1 MNTKTKYLA
10 AAGVALALNA
20 VSAQAI
26 LFDPLGTGS
35 VANAINTDVFD
46 WSPGNALATN
56 TVPIVS
62 NNTFSLFSQGT
73 LGNFMNNNSVV
84 TGTGL
89 NTNYQYT
96 YVTGFQEVATGGL
109 GSASFVGTPGLPN
122 FFEIWYNPV
131 AGTANNA
138 TGTGFNSGTMVLSG
152 NITFSVGSYAGLLN
166 GAAGVP
172 LNQHG
177 SSNYAGISTLTGAGG
192 TQLDVSVNNLT
203 LNPNFFLTKVSG
215 VNFNTTNNTP
225 FSQVDPSLCLVNAG
239 GGTGNSNC
247 ALGSAPGGGAVPN
260 IGLINGISG
269 PDFLFQA
276 DGANSFTVVPEPGT
290 IALLGLGLLGLGYS
304 GTRRKSR

>member
-20 VSAQAI
+20 VSAQAL
-26 LFDPLGTGS
+26 LFDPLGTGG
-35 VANAINTDVFD
+35 ANAINTDVFD

-56 TVPIVS
+56 TVPIVTG
-62 NNTFSLFSQGT
+62 NTFSLYSQGT
-73 LGNFMNNNSVV
+73 LGNFMNNNAVV

-96 YVTGFQEVATGGL
+96 YVTGFQETATGGL
-109 GSASFVGTPGLPN
+109 GSASFAGAPGLPN
-122 FFEIWYNPV
+122 FFEIWYNPNKI
-131 AGTANNA
+131 ANNA
-138 TGTGFNSGTMVLSG
+138 TGVGFNSGTMVLSG
-152 NITFSVGSYAGLLN
+152 NVTFSIGAYAGALLPPS
-166 GAAGVP
+166 GVA
-172 LNQHG
+172 LNQYHPAG
-177 SSNYAGISTLTGAGG
+177 NYAGITTLTGAGG
-192 TQLDVSVNNLT
+192 TQLDVPVSNLT

-215 VNFNTTNNTP
+215 LNFNTTNNTP

-239 GGTGNSNC
+239 GGTGSSNC
-247 ALGSAPGGGAVPN
+247 ALGAAPGGGAVPN
-260 IGLINGISG
+260 IGLINGINC